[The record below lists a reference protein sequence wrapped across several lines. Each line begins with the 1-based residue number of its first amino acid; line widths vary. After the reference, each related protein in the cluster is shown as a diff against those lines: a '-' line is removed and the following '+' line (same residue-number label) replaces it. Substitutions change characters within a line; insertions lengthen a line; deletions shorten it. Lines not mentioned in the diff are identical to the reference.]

1 MPKTKVYLTIHNKA
15 LVGHLIKNLTLT
27 LGLRSSCRGQCTLE
41 DNCVSYNIGPPIK
54 DQVSCQLSDSDHV
67 QHPDDLVTR
76 EGFMYQSSEVR
87 YFNPYLSSSRCT
99 STKKKNF
106 LDHLLIFTSQHFH
119 KNLFKNWEL

>member
-1 MPKTKVYLTIHNKA
+1 MSH
-15 LVGHLIKNLTLT
+15 
-27 LGLRSSCRGQCTLE
+27 
-41 DNCVSYNIGPPIK
+41 NIGPPIK

-99 STKKKNF
+99 ST
-106 LDHLLIFTSQHFH
+106 
-119 KNLFKNWEL
+119 

>member
-1 MPKTKVYLTIHNKA
+1 M
-15 LVGHLIKNLTLT
+15 IKNLTLT

-54 DQVSCQLSDSDHV
+54 DEVSCQLSDSDHV

-99 STKKKNF
+99 ST
-106 LDHLLIFTSQHFH
+106 
-119 KNLFKNWEL
+119 